1 MGHFLSFEVPALL
14 PHSPSPLS
22 SSPLISSFSSLFP
35 YSSSFPFCPFST
47 ALNRNYLLS
56 PSPPSPPSFHSHTH
70 GIHGMARFVRN
81 GERKITNVKKKKE
94 EKRREKGKK
103 KRKKEA
109 WEKNVTLVCQ
119 RTKKPSP
126 RDFDDVHGL
135 DRNDFPTW

>member
-1 MGHFLSFEVPALL
+1 
-14 PHSPSPLS
+14 
-22 SSPLISSFSSLFP
+22 
-35 YSSSFPFCPFST
+35 
-47 ALNRNYLLS
+47 
-56 PSPPSPPSFHSHTH
+56 
-70 GIHGMARFVRN
+70 MARFVRN

-103 KRKKEA
+103 KGKKEA

>member
-56 PSPPSPPSFHSHTH
+56 PSPPSPPSFHSHT
-70 GIHGMARFVRN
+70 HGMARFVRN